1 MAAESLKGVFALE
14 HEKKKFLKYQSGIAH
29 ENRRRRQSLGGKG
42 RLMLQI
48 ALSTLRF
55 NTTF

>member
-29 ENRRRRQSLGGKG
+29 ENRRRRQRGKG